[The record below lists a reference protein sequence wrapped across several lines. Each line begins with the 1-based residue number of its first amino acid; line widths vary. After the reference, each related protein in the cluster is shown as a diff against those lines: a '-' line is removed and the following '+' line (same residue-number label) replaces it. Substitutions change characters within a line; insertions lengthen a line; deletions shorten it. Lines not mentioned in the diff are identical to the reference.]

1 MELNEY
7 TAPESW
13 ACYLINGDASG
24 YDPEEMEAIL
34 AFEREL
40 AGPVVSCTG
49 PEDSD
54 HPGFLR
60 WHDAAD
66 VYPYAAD
73 CALYVAYGS

>member
-1 MELNEY
+1 
-7 TAPESW
+7 
-13 ACYLINGDASG
+13 
-24 YDPEEMEAIL
+24 MEAIL

-40 AGPVVSCTG
+40 AGPVFSCTG